1 MLSKANPEFTGN
13 PFLILSVVIILVS
26 TLFLLRTLLLLRF
39 LILYIYSGEKQSC
52 SQPNILL
59 KSVQAQASVS
69 RSLERLRGSC
79 LYRWTRLVTNS
90 RITFAQRTSEPSPG
104 TAGAQRTASHVCMF
118 KSGFRRAPRRDNRSM
133 GSPRRALS
141 CRGCAMHAQLPPAAQ
156 ARPAHGRNPA
166 IVD

>member
-1 MLSKANPEFTGN
+1 MPGLIKLPEA
-13 PFLILSVVIILVS
+13 VVRGLGFRVS
-26 TLFLLRTLLLLRF
+26 T
-39 LILYIYSGEKQSC
+39 INSGEKQSC

-59 KSVQAQASVS
+59 KSVPTRASIS

-141 CRGCAMHAQLPPAAQ
+141 CRGCAMHAQLPPSAQ
-156 ARPAHGRNPA
+156 APSTHGRNA
-166 IVD
+166 AQTMADGLMTVSCSSYFFV

>member
-1 MLSKANPEFTGN
+1 MSGAKT
-13 PFLILSVVIILVS
+13 LISHFS
-26 TLFLLRTLLLLRF
+26 MGTP
-39 LILYIYSGEKQSC
+39 YMYNYSGEKQSC

-79 LYRWTRLVTNS
+79 LYRWTRKVTNS
-90 RITFAQRTSEPSPG
+90 GITLARRTSEPSPG

-141 CRGCAMHAQLPPAAQ
+141 CRGCAMHARLPPAAH
-156 ARPAHGRNPA
+156 ARPTLGRFRPLLTDTGLRTNS
-166 IVD
+166 